1 MKKFITVIIAILAS
15 SFIQAQPISF
25 KKITKSFQLLEL
37 SKANYCNK
45 NTMEFPR
52 KRKASRTNRRANRR
66 KVEK

>member
-15 SFIQAQPISF
+15 FFIQAQSISF

-45 NTMEFPR
+45 STL
-52 KRKASRTNRRANRR
+52 
-66 KVEK
+66 V

>member
-15 SFIQAQPISF
+15 FFIQAQSISF

-45 NTMEFPR
+45 STLEKMPR
-52 KRKASRTNRRANRR
+52 KKRASRSGKRNR
-66 KVEK
+66 KVRK